1 MSVWP
6 DPQSIRVGPT
16 YYCYYKAGDATT
28 TITITTTT
36 SRTCPGDRAFDV
48 TSAAVEQF
56 PVQLRSTDNF
66 IQFRRLKLP
75 R

>member
-36 SRTCPGDRAFDV
+36 ST
-48 TSAAVEQF
+48 
-56 PVQLRSTDNF
+56 LREPHSSTIEF
-66 IQFRRLKLP
+66 
-75 R
+75 